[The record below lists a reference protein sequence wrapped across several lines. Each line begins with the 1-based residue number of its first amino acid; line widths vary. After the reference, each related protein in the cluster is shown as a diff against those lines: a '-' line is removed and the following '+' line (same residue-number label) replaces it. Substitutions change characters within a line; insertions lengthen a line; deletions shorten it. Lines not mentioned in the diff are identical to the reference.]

1 MKKILGTACLLAVLL
16 TALPAVSRAQ
26 DEYVKAE
33 LEGYYK
39 ELVELNN
46 KIVTAEDADRYEN
59 TYKAHIKLVE
69 SCYSDYSEIIRYQ
82 KNLHQIYVNYTDLYQ
97 QIGKHIEELKAAR
110 AQQEVIDKLSGK
122 FDTYLARLQ
131 VMQQQA
137 ERYVANKRIDSLKLV
152 KKEAEEYFNSEATV
166 EYNSNRQIFDDNEA
180 LAATWNAIKD
190 TYTRIS
196 ATDIISKSL
205 SDMIFKII
213 TAAAMVFI
221 AFNMVM
227 QKMKIK
233 KQLKKAQTSQ
243 QPQEE
248 LPSI

>member
-1 MKKILGTACLLAVLL
+1 
-16 TALPAVSRAQ
+16 
-26 DEYVKAE
+26 
-33 LEGYYK
+33 
-39 ELVELNN
+39 
-46 KIVTAEDADRYEN
+46 
-59 TYKAHIKLVE
+59 
-69 SCYSDYSEIIRYQ
+69 
-82 KNLHQIYVNYTDLYQ
+82 
-97 QIGKHIEELKAAR
+97 
-110 AQQEVIDKLSGK
+110 EVIDKLSGK

-131 VMQQQA
+131 AMQQQA
-137 ERYVANKRIDSLKLV
+137 ERYVAGKRIDSLKLV

-166 EYNSNRQIFDDNEA
+166 EYNSNRQVFDDNED

-227 QKMKIK
+227 QKLKIK
-233 KQLKKAQTSQ
+233 KQIKKAQTSQ

>member
-1 MKKILGTACLLAVLL
+1 MRYDISKRTAPEMPNLGKGTECIKLLLSQASKDMHEPLVPMLFPSLAAHISGNPLLRACISLSA
-16 TALPAVSRAQ
+16 TP
-26 DEYVKAE
+26 
-33 LEGYYK
+33 
-39 ELVELNN
+39 
-46 KIVTAEDADRYEN
+46 VTARAFYKNELHNGTFGRMVFSYKPREANRSGRIPRKGEFADDF
-59 TYKAHIKLVE
+59 YK
-69 SCYSDYSEIIRYQ
+69 Q
-82 KNLHQIYVNYTDLYQ
+82 
-97 QIGKHIEELKAAR
+97 
-110 AQQEVIDKLSGK
+110 

-180 LAATWNAIKD
+180 LTATWNAVKE

-196 ATDIISKSL
+196 TTDIISKSL

-227 QKMKIK
+227 QKLKIK
-233 KQLKKAQTSQ
+233 KQLKKAQTTQ